1 MYDVDGQ
8 DSDCESAEGA
18 DHGATRGE
26 YEEEEEKK
34 EVIMTTGNAPATQQ
48 QMYGALPFKPK
59 LAEYLIDSSEEGM
72 NDTLFYVK
80 HARRL
85 AMTEH
90 TN

>member
-1 MYDVDGQ
+1 M
-8 DSDCESAEGA
+8 
-18 DHGATRGE
+18 
-26 YEEEEEKK
+26 
-34 EVIMTTGNAPATQQ
+34 IITTGDGPSIQQ
-48 QMYGALPFKPK
+48 QMYGALPFRPK

-85 AMTEH
+85 ATAEH